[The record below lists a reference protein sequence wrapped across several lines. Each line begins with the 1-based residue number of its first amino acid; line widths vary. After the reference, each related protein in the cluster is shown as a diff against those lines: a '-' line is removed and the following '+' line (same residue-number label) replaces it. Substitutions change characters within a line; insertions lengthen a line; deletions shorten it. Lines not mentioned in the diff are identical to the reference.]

1 MKKLLFGAIL
11 IIAAFLVNCTSG
23 GDEVSV
29 FGDIYGTI
37 TDSKSGEPVRNA
49 EVILSPGNKTTVS
62 GSNGHFE
69 FKTLE
74 AGQYKVG
81 VETDGYEYNS
91 RQVTVVPGQNTVCD
105 FRLTAI
111 VVEQVLKVT
120 PTTLDF
126 GTSQNEMSVTITNE
140 GTEET
145 EWSVNLGNNNWLSA
159 NPKSGR
165 IAAGKSQTIVFTVNR
180 DLVAEDKSAVVNIAA
195 FGNTYPISVS
205 CTPKKTKGELSV
217 EPTSLNFGEDSSE
230 LEIKIKNTGD
240 GDLNWTISGI
250 TADCLSVSDA
260 SGKIAAGGNK
270 VVKVKLDREKLEK
283 DLSTTFTVSD
293 GNKDVS
299 VAVTAKK
306 KVLKGELVVE
316 PTSLNF
322 GEDSSE
328 LEIKIKNTGDGDLNW
343 TISGIT
349 ADCLSVSD
357 ASGKIAAG
365 GNKVVKVKLDRE
377 KLEKDLSTTFTVSDG
392 NKDVSVAVTAKKK
405 VLKGELVVEP
415 TSLNFGEDL
424 SEQTITIKNVGDAS
438 LKWTI
443 SKVSAP
449 LSVSEKEGE
458 LAAGGSKVV
467 KVLLDRNNMNEDVNT
482 SFVVSDGEHEKKIS
496 VAAKKIVYAPKLEL
510 STTEL
515 NFGLTATE
523 LSFNINNTGN
533 ADLKWSIPTPVSNCI
548 SVTSSQGTIT
558 PGSSHKVVV
567 KLDRSTM
574 PETLNTTLTVTDGAN
589 DVQVNVKA
597 EKGHP
602 HLGLTTNKLDF
613 GTTETV
619 MTFDVV
625 NQGDATANLRWEI
638 DEAYH
643 NWLTVSPTSGELPP
657 NYYTTVT
664 VTLNRSVMTSDLETE
679 IALFDLDDDVYYY
692 PITVLATKGSAASS
706 VAVPQGLYTYYM
718 FEDNFEDSTENE
730 IHGYGNNSP
739 TFVTGVTSDSKA
751 VKLSRTKNSSFIVPE
766 GLFDT
771 RDKSISFWGK
781 DFDDGVIFYVV
792 SENKNNA
799 MFSLSM
805 SNGVLKFVGTRYLNS
820 YQYNNAPSFSHP
832 TINDGKW
839 HHIVLTSDFN
849 KTSFALTTTTLYV
862 DGMKVDT
869 ITEDGNPFTEAERE
883 NASYDTGVKFVMG
896 GSLTLYSG
904 TTLNGTNMSIDNLR
918 IYDTRRLSADEVKA
932 IYKSKE

>member
-1 MKKLLFGAIL
+1 MKKLLLGSFL
-11 IIAAFLVNCTSG
+11 IVIALFVNCTSG
-23 GDEVSV
+23 GDDVSV

-49 EVILSPGNKTTVS
+49 EVILSPGNKSTVS

-81 VETDGYEYNS
+81 VEADGYEYNS
-91 RQVTVVPGQNTVCD
+91 RQITVVPGQNTVCD
-105 FRLTAI
+105 FRLVEI
-111 VVEQVLKVT
+111 FVEQVLKVT
-120 PTTLDF
+120 PTTLNF

-159 NPKSGR
+159 NPKTGR
-165 IAAGKSQTIVFTVNR
+165 IAAGKSQTIVFAVNR

-205 CTPKKTKGELSV
+205 CTPKKTKGELAV
-217 EPTSLNFGEDSSE
+217 EPTSLSFDEELSE
-230 LEIKIKNTGD
+230 LDIKIKNTGD
-240 GDLNWTISGI
+240 GELNWTISGI

-260 SGKIAAGGNK
+260 SGKIVAGGNK
-270 VVKVKLDREKLEK
+270 VVKVKLDRDKLEK
-283 DLSTTFTVSD
+283 DLTTTFTVSD
-293 GNKDVS
+293 GDKDIS

-306 KVLKGELVVE
+306 K
-316 PTSLNF
+316 
-322 GEDSSE
+322 
-328 LEIKIKNTGDGDLNW
+328 I
-343 TISGIT
+343 
-349 ADCLSVSD
+349 
-357 ASGKIAAG
+357 
-365 GNKVVKVKLDRE
+365 
-377 KLEKDLSTTFTVSDG
+377 
-392 NKDVSVAVTAKKK
+392 
-405 VLKGELVVEP
+405 LKGELVVEP

-443 SKVSAP
+443 SKVTSP

-458 LAAGGSKVV
+458 LAAGSSKVV
-467 KVLLDRNNMNEDVNT
+467 KVLLNRDNMSEDINT
-482 SFVVSDGEHEKKIS
+482 SFVVSDGEHEKKVS
-496 VAAKKIVYAPKLEL
+496 VVAEKVVYAPKLEL

-533 ADLKWSIPTPVSNCI
+533 ADLKWSIPTPVSSCI
-548 SVTSSQGTIT
+548 SVASSQGTIT

-771 RDKSISFWGK
+771 RDKTISFWGK

-805 SNGVLKFVGTRYLNS
+805 SNGVLKFVGSRYMNS

-849 KTSFALTTTTLYV
+849 KTSYALTTTTLYV

>member
-81 VETDGYEYNS
+81 VEADGYEYNS

-105 FRLTAI
+105 FRLTVI

-126 GTSQNEMSVTITNE
+126 GTSQNEMSVIITNE
-140 GTEET
+140 GPEET

-230 LEIKIKNTGD
+230 LEIKIKNAGD

-250 TADCLSVSDA
+250 TADCLSVSEA
-260 SGKIAAGGNK
+260 SGKIASGGNK
-270 VVKVKLDREKLEK
+270 VVKVNLDRDKLEK
-283 DLSTTFTVSD
+283 DLTTTFTVSD

-299 VAVTAKK
+299 VAVAAKK

-322 GEDSSE
+322 GEES
-328 LEIKIKNTGDGDLNW
+328 
-343 TISGIT
+343 
-349 ADCLSVSD
+349 
-357 ASGKIAAG
+357 
-365 GNKVVKVKLDRE
+365 
-377 KLEKDLSTTFTVSDG
+377 
-392 NKDVSVAVTAKKK
+392 
-405 VLKGELVVEP
+405 
-415 TSLNFGEDL
+415 

-438 LKWTI
+438 LKWSI
-443 SKVSAP
+443 SKVVAP

-533 ADLKWSIPTPVSNCI
+533 ADLKWSIPTPASNCI

-558 PGSSHKVVV
+558 PGSSLKVVV

-619 MTFDVV
+619 MTFNVV

-771 RDKSISFWGK
+771 RDKTISFWGK

-805 SNGVLKFVGTRYLNS
+805 SNGVLKFVGKRYYMKS

-849 KTSFALTTTTLYV
+849 KTSYALTTTTLYV

-883 NASYDTGVKFVMG
+883 SASYDTGVKFVMG

>member
-1 MKKLLFGAIL
+1 MKKLLLGSFL
-11 IIAAFLVNCTSG
+11 IVIALFVNCTSG
-23 GDEVSV
+23 GDDVSV

-49 EVILSPGNKTTVS
+49 EVILSPGNKSTVS

-81 VETDGYEYNS
+81 VEADGYEYNS
-91 RQVTVVPGQNTVCD
+91 RQITVVPGQNTVCD
-105 FRLTAI
+105 FRLVEI
-111 VVEQVLKVT
+111 FVEQVLKVT
-120 PTTLDF
+120 PTTLNF

-159 NPKSGR
+159 NPKTGR
-165 IAAGKSQTIVFTVNR
+165 IAAGKSQTIVFAVNR

-205 CTPKKTKGELSV
+205 CTPKKTKGELAV
-217 EPTSLNFGEDSSE
+217 EPTSLSFDEELSE
-230 LEIKIKNTGD
+230 LDIKIKNTGD
-240 GDLNWTISGI
+240 GELNWTISGI

-260 SGKIAAGGNK
+260 SGKIVAGGNK
-270 VVKVKLDREKLEK
+270 VVKVKLDRDKLEK
-283 DLSTTFTVSD
+283 DLTTTFTVSD
-293 GNKDVS
+293 GDKDIS

-306 KVLKGELVVE
+306 K
-316 PTSLNF
+316 
-322 GEDSSE
+322 
-328 LEIKIKNTGDGDLNW
+328 I
-343 TISGIT
+343 
-349 ADCLSVSD
+349 
-357 ASGKIAAG
+357 
-365 GNKVVKVKLDRE
+365 
-377 KLEKDLSTTFTVSDG
+377 
-392 NKDVSVAVTAKKK
+392 
-405 VLKGELVVEP
+405 LKGELVVEP

-443 SKVSAP
+443 SKVTSP

-458 LAAGGSKVV
+458 LAAGSSKVV
-467 KVLLDRNNMNEDVNT
+467 KVLLNRDNMSEDINT
-482 SFVVSDGEHEKKIS
+482 SFVVSDGEHEKKVS
-496 VAAKKIVYAPKLEL
+496 VVAEKVVYAPKLEL
-510 STTEL
+510 SITEL

-533 ADLKWSIPTPVSNCI
+533 ADLKWSIPTPVSSCI
-548 SVTSSQGTIT
+548 SVASSQGTIT

-771 RDKSISFWGK
+771 RDKTISFWGK

-805 SNGVLKFVGTRYLNS
+805 SNGVLKFVGSRYMNS

-849 KTSFALTTTTLYV
+849 KTSYALTTTTLYV

>member
-62 GSNGHFE
+62 GSNGHYE

-205 CTPKKTKGELSV
+205 CTPKKTKGELS
-217 EPTSLNFGEDSSE
+217 
-230 LEIKIKNTGD
+230 
-240 GDLNWTISGI
+240 
-250 TADCLSVSDA
+250 
-260 SGKIAAGGNK
+260 
-270 VVKVKLDREKLEK
+270 
-283 DLSTTFTVSD
+283 
-293 GNKDVS
+293 
-299 VAVTAKK
+299 
-306 KVLKGELVVE
+306 VE

-589 DVQVNVKA
+589 DVKVVIKA
-597 EKGHP
+597 EKGKAV
-602 HLGLTTNKLDF
+602 LGLSTNELDF
-613 GTTETV
+613 GDNET
-619 MTFDVV
+619 MLTFIVG
-625 NQGDATANLRWEI
+625 NMGEATANLRWLI
-638 DEAYH
+638 DDNYISC
-643 NWLTVSPTSGELPP
+643 LSVTPTSGVLEP
-657 NYYTTVT
+657 NNYTTVT
-664 VTLNRSVMTSDLETE
+664 VTLNRSAMTSDIETQ
-679 IALFDLDDDVYYY
+679 IDLYDLDDNIYYY
-692 PITVLATKGSAASS
+692 PIKVKAKHKGSSGSGDSS
-706 VAVPQGLYTYYM
+706 GLSILNDLDEYFSVSNVKCVGYKGTGIVTFSFVANGLKDEKIYFATL
-718 FEDNFEDSTENE
+718 
-730 IHGYGNNSP
+730 
-739 TFVTGVTSDSKA
+739 KA
-751 VKLSRTKNSSFIVPE
+751 Y
-766 GLFDT
+766 D
-771 RDKSISFWGK
+771 
-781 DFDDGVIFYVV
+781 
-792 SENKNNA
+792 
-799 MFSLSM
+799 
-805 SNGVLKFVGTRYLNS
+805 SNG
-820 YQYNNAPSFSHP
+820 
-832 TINDGKW
+832 
-839 HHIVLTSDFN
+839 
-849 KTSFALTTTTLYV
+849 
-862 DGMKVDT
+862 DT
-869 ITEDGNPFTEAERE
+869 YSSNGYIANMNIIKNTP
-883 NASYDTGVKFVMG
+883 VKIG
-896 GSLTLYSG
+896 
-904 TTLNGTNMSIDNLR
+904 
-918 IYDTRRLSADEVKA
+918 YDTRSTQISNVSEDVKSFTTVVVPCHPSGSYSDA
-932 IYKSKE
+932 SITFNNVPIEWISNDDSGIAGLGVSNPYPQYMRITNIECIGYKSSGKVQLAFTATNSTSSSIKVYFGAITAYSPDGDTFKTSNVGNVELLPNTPTKVKYNSDYTQMKDVDTGIKKFVTVKVYCSISLREDYLTLTNVPITWK

>member
-1 MKKLLFGAIL
+1 MKKLLLGSFL
-11 IIAAFLVNCTSG
+11 IVIALFVNCTSG
-23 GDEVSV
+23 GDDVSV

-49 EVILSPGNKTTVS
+49 EVILSPGNKSTVS

-81 VETDGYEYNS
+81 VEADGYEYNS
-91 RQVTVVPGQNTVCD
+91 RQITVVPGQNTVCD
-105 FRLTAI
+105 FRLVEI
-111 VVEQVLKVT
+111 FVEQVLKVT
-120 PTTLDF
+120 PTTLNF

-159 NPKSGR
+159 NPKTGR
-165 IAAGKSQTIVFTVNR
+165 IAAGKSQTIVFAVNR

-205 CTPKKTKGELSV
+205 CTPKKTKGELAV
-217 EPTSLNFGEDSSE
+217 EPTSLSFDEELSE

-240 GDLNWTISGI
+240 GELNWTISGI
-250 TADCLSVSDA
+250 SANCLSVSDA
-260 SGKIAAGGNK
+260 SGKIVAGGNK
-270 VVKVKLDREKLEK
+270 VVKVKLDRDKLEK
-283 DLSTTFTVSD
+283 DLTTTFTVSD
-293 GNKDVS
+293 GDKDIS

-306 KVLKGELVVE
+306 K
-316 PTSLNF
+316 
-322 GEDSSE
+322 
-328 LEIKIKNTGDGDLNW
+328 I
-343 TISGIT
+343 
-349 ADCLSVSD
+349 
-357 ASGKIAAG
+357 
-365 GNKVVKVKLDRE
+365 
-377 KLEKDLSTTFTVSDG
+377 
-392 NKDVSVAVTAKKK
+392 
-405 VLKGELVVEP
+405 LKGELVVEP

-443 SKVSAP
+443 SKVTSP

-467 KVLLDRNNMNEDVNT
+467 KVLLDRNNMSEDVNS

-496 VAAKKIVYAPKLEL
+496 VAAKKIVYAPKLEV
-510 STTEL
+510 STIEL

-523 LSFNINNTGN
+523 LFFNINNTGN
-533 ADLKWSIPTPVSNCI
+533 ADLKWSIPTPVSSCI
-548 SVTSSQGTIT
+548 SVASSQGTIT

-771 RDKSISFWGK
+771 RDKTISFWGK

-792 SENKNNA
+792 SENNNNA

-805 SNGVLKFVGTRYLNS
+805 SNGVLKFVGSRYMNS
-820 YQYNNAPSFSHP
+820 YQYNNTPSFSHP

-849 KTSFALTTTTLYV
+849 KTSYALTTTTLYV